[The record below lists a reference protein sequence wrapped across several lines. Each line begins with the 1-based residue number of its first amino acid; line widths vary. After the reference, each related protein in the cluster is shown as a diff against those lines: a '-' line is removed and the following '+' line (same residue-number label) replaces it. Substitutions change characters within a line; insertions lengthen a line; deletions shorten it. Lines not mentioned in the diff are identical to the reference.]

1 MGKLTVILAILVLFF
16 GETIAQKRY
25 RQLFLHLALENN
37 QGKRVVDKSGI
48 NYCTCNGTGLV
59 HERDGYRLTSAGS
72 DYIECGNK
80 KIIPILNNFTVSFW
94 FKRSSATAVHVG
106 KYTGVQ
112 KSFLLQ
118 IFTDN
123 KVYFVVSDNGSNDL
137 YFSSTG
143 TITNT
148 NWNLLTAVY
157 NGGGAGNSTRAMVY
171 LNGVL
176 MAGTYTGTIPATM
189 FSSTT
194 NIEIGRYNAATYS
207 NSKIDDVRIYGSSFT
222 ANEVMDLYINTKKQ

>member
-80 KIIPILNNFTVSFW
+80 K
-94 FKRSSATAVHVG
+94 
-106 KYTGVQ
+106 
-112 KSFLLQ
+112 
-118 IFTDN
+118 
-123 KVYFVVSDNGSNDL
+123 
-137 YFSSTG
+137 
-143 TITNT
+143 
-148 NWNLLTAVY
+148 
-157 NGGGAGNSTRAMVY
+157 
-171 LNGVL
+171 
-176 MAGTYTGTIPATM
+176 
-189 FSSTT
+189 
-194 NIEIGRYNAATYS
+194 
-207 NSKIDDVRIYGSSFT
+207 
-222 ANEVMDLYINTKKQ
+222 